1 MPRVPVSSL
10 GSLVFAALAVLSSA
24 CDLSVEVSA
33 TMHEDEQAASSTT
46 NPDPDRGSSE
56 ETTGESP
63 EEGAASS
70 STTDEGEDSA
80 STGLDESSSTGEPL
94 LPDGAECGEGEDAG
108 AACVSGVCG
117 LGVCQPAAPAPGD
130 DAGCDDGGGCNPG
143 TACVVFE
150 SGVSCVPTGPDAE
163 DGSVAPNDSPAG
175 NITVTDLDMWDV
187 VGPLAPGSYTVKLKA
202 SSYGALTVLDSST
215 GVVLAV
221 PEQAIVP
228 DDIES
233 GFYDYPVTIGP
244 DGAPD
249 GAPGIVIAVSGTKP
263 DALPYYLYMTGP

>member
-1 MPRVPVSSL
+1 
-10 GSLVFAALAVLSSA
+10 
-24 CDLSVEVSA
+24 
-33 TMHEDEQAASSTT
+33 MHEDEQASSSTTDT
-46 NPDPDRGSSE
+46 NPDPDHDPAE
-56 ETTGESP
+56 ESTGEP
-63 EEGAASS
+63 LPDEGSS

-94 LPDGAECGEGEDAG
+94 LPDGAGCGEGKDAG
-108 AACVSGVCG
+108 AACASGVCG
-117 LGVCQPAAPAPGD
+117 FGVCQPPAPAPGED
-130 DAGCDDGGGCNPG
+130 DGAGCDGGGGCNPG

-163 DGSVAPNDSPAG
+163 NGSIAPNESPAG

-244 DGAPD
+244 DGAP
-249 GAPGIVIAVSGTKP
+249 GIVIAVSGTKP
-263 DALPYYLYMTGP
+263 DALPYYFYMTGP